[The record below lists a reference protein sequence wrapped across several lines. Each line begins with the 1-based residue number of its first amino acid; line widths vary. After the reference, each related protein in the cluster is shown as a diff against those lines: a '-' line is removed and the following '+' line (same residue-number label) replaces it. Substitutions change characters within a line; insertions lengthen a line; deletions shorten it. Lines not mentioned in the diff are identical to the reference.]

1 MTAGSR
7 DDERKQVPM
16 GQEEISPPAER
27 PPAAEFKVFFNRLY
41 PVLVNYG
48 AVIWGS
54 IPDAEEAAS
63 DSLVYI
69 YRHWHDIDNKDAYAR
84 TMVTRAIGR
93 LRKNAARRAD
103 QLNQAGPAGSYA
115 DSNDGSVTECV
126 QRQWITE
133 LLATLPPAQRA
144 VMAGFFDQV
153 PTADIAAAIGK
164 TEAAVRKNLQLARRR
179 LQQELE
185 RERVPDLP
193 RRHPVP
199 VVTSTPREVAR

>member
-1 MTAGSR
+1 M
-7 DDERKQVPM
+7 D
-16 GQEEISPPAER
+16 QEEISPPAEPRPSVASPAPR
-27 PPAAEFKVFFNRLY
+27 PPAAEFVVFFNRLY
-41 PVLVNYG
+41 PSLVNYG

-63 DSLVYI
+63 DSMVYL
-69 YRHWHDIDNKDAYAR
+69 YRHWYQIDNKDAYAR

-93 LRKNAARRAD
+93 LRKDAARRAD
-103 QLNQAGPAGSYA
+103 QLNQAGPAEFYAGS
-115 DSNDGSVTECV
+115 SDGTAVTEYA

-133 LLATLPPAQRA
+133 LLAMLPPAQQA

-164 TEAAVRKNLQLARRR
+164 TEAAVRKNLQLARQR

-185 RERVPDLP
+185 REQALDLP
-193 RRHPVP
+193 PRHPVP
-199 VVTSTPREVAR
+199 ATTSTPREVAR